1 MAAVQR
7 RRNHRTLPQR
17 LAQTHRPLIQPSLD
31 IPQGVKRLDL
41 LGINGFTLRSYRIV
55 FHNCS
60 YACFVSMLEVMV
72 ALRLFVLPALL
83 IAANI
88 PLAQANGYAKEY
100 LQRVR
105 PGMSEASVRRIFSEI
120 RCDEVRERLHQDRAN
135 GKIQDRLNLECVAR
149 NLYSPYN
156 VDFSPL
162 SKGRKAQSI
171 RYIWIDVRDEDVIAA
186 EVAETIGLPM
196 AKKEWQNTLGKTYPC
211 WFFEN
216 KAVRAPLCHNSE
228 DEGYRVWHLGYT
240 AKR

>member
-1 MAAVQR
+1 MAKLHGQAEATSLTVLLCA
-7 RRNHRTLPQR
+7 NHWYFYPV
-17 LAQTHRPLIQPSLD
+17 A
-31 IPQGVKRLDL
+31 K
-41 LGINGFTLRSYRIV
+41 F
-55 FHNCS
+55 
-60 YACFVSMLEVMV
+60 SMLEVMV

-105 PGMSEASVRRIFSEI
+105 PGMSEASVRGIFSEI
-120 RCDEVRERLHQDRAN
+120 RCDEVRERLHQDRVN
-135 GKIQDRLNLECVAR
+135 GKTQDRLNLECVAR
-149 NLYSPYN
+149 NLYSPYS

-162 SKGRKAQSI
+162 SEGRKAQSI
-171 RYIWIDVRDEDVIAA
+171 RYFWIDVRDEDMIAV

-196 AKKEWQNTLGKTYPC
+196 VKKEWQNTLGKIYPC

-216 KAVRAPLCHNSE
+216 NAVRAPLCHNSE